1 VESYALLVNDVEL
14 ILGILSFCRIAVG
27 SWNVAGMLPPDD
39 IDLRE
44 WLDTSEPADIYV
56 IGWVFRSD
64 FCIPGFMS
72 CLPVWMYSVLPSSWS
87 LLK

>member
-56 IGWVFRSD
+56 IGRS
-64 FCIPGFMS
+64 IIKLQGATNPITM
-72 CLPVWMYSVLPSSWS
+72 
-87 LLK
+87 